1 MVSTSVACMS
11 VDKPFRPP
19 SSFKFPT
26 RRYGARDRS
35 CQHSWFKD
43 FDFLHYDI
51 VLDVLFCHTCLRALA
66 EKKILSSKRIDNAFV
81 SSVFYC
87 AATVKQLSS

>member
-1 MVSTSVACMS
+1 MS
-11 VDKPFRPP
+11 VKKPFCPP

-51 VLDVLFCHTCLRALA
+51 ALNALFCHTCQRAVA
-66 EKKILSSKRIDNAFV
+66 EKKILSSKRINNAFV

>member
-1 MVSTSVACMS
+1 MVSTSAACMS
-11 VDKPFRPP
+11 VDKTQGKTFCLPL
-19 SSFKFPT
+19 SFKLPT

-51 VLDVLFCHTCLRALA
+51 VLNALFCHTCQKAVA
-66 EKKILSSKRIDNAFV
+66 ERKILSSRESIMH
-81 SSVFYC
+81 
-87 AATVKQLSS
+87 L